1 MSHGRKITCAGFKRS
16 LLPLLPLLGLC
27 AIPHGLSA
35 PTNPAAAYQAK
46 REHAATLFNQGK
58 RLEALPLL
66 QELVKANP
74 RDGQMPVALAACLV
88 EHAATL
94 SDPEAAGKERLQARE
109 LLEQARDLGNSST
122 LALNLAELLNKL
134 PSSGALEF
142 SDNPGVQEAMLAG
155 EAAFSRRDF
164 DLAIKNYSKALELD
178 PGNYAAALFIANS
191 YDKGNHFRAACEWY
205 ERAIRQDPDIETA
218 YRYYADMLA
227 KEGDM
232 AGARKLLIHAAVA
245 EPYNRM
251 VWRELRAWAAL
262 NNTHIN
268 EIFVAVPAPVKA
280 QPLGFREPPEIA
292 AVWQAYRN
300 VSGRWQSGGD
310 QFKKHFPEAKEYRH
324 SLLEESE
331 GLAAAATLLKRL
343 SENEKTVDLVRND
356 PNASLLLRLYEAR
369 LIEAYILFSLGDRGT
384 AQDYL
389 GYRAKHR
396 DKLDEYLDKFV
407 VPPGNRPP
415 PPVRPG
421 A

>member
-1 MSHGRKITCAGFKRS
+1 MSHGRKITCAAFKRS
-16 LLPLLPLLGLC
+16 FFPLLPLLGLC
-27 AIPHGLSA
+27 AIPHGLIAQSSSD
-35 PTNPAAAYQAK
+35 AAYQAM
-46 REHAATLFNQGK
+46 REHAAELFNQGK

-74 RDGQMPVALAACLV
+74 RDGRMLVALAACLV

-94 SDPEAAGKERLQARE
+94 SDQEAAGKERLQARDV
-109 LLEQARDLGNSST
+109 LEQARDLGNSST
-122 LALNLAELLNKL
+122 LALNLSELLNKL
-134 PSSGALEF
+134 PSNGALEF
-142 SDNPGVQEAMLAG
+142 SDNTGVEEAMLAG

-178 PGNYAAALFIANS
+178 PRNYAAALFIANT
-191 YDKGNHFRAACEWY
+191 YDKESQFRPASAWY
-205 ERAIRQDPDIETA
+205 ERAIRQDPNIETA

-251 VWRELRAWAAL
+251 VWRELRDWATL
-262 NNTHIN
+262 NDTHIN

-280 QPLGFREPPEIA
+280 QPRGFREPPEIS

-300 VSGRWQSGGD
+300 VSERWENGGD

-324 SLLEESE
+324 SLPEESA
-331 GLAAAATLLKRL
+331 GLTAAATLLKKL
-343 SENEKTVDLVRND
+343 SEDEKTVDLVRND
-356 PNASLLLRLYEAR
+356 PNASLLLRLYESR
-369 LIEAYILFSLGDRGT
+369 LIEAYVLFSLGDRGT
-384 AQDYL
+384 AQDYV